1 MKLVFQSVLARR
13 TNALVQAPG
22 RVRAF
27 SGVTAVVQRRSIL
40 PRQQL
45 AAIPLRAGKWNF
57 STTTDTLATQNGV
70 RYASS
75 KAALKKTQLY
85 DLHVAHKAKMV
96 PYAGFSMPLM
106 YADLSHVESHLWTRE
121 KASLFDVSHM

>member
-1 MKLVFQSVLARR
+1 MKLVARSVLARR
-13 TNALVQAPG
+13 ANSLVHAPG
-22 RVRAF
+22 KARAF
-27 SGVTAVVQRRSIL
+27 SATTTVAQRSSIV

-45 AAIPLRAGKWNF
+45 GAIPSGARRWNF
-57 STTTDTLATQNGV
+57 STTTNTLTTQNGV

-106 YADLSHVESHLWTRE
+106 YGDLSHVESHLWTRE